1 MSGIVISVN
10 RRMLLSGVTI
20 SYTVTSTSGSLGT
33 VNSYIDTL
41 ATSQSTGAF
50 KTSLAALSGMPITDV
65 SGFVGTDISPT
76 KSPVSATTLS
86 PTISPAKSSES
97 GKTTEDFYRFK

>member
-1 MSGIVISVN
+1 
-10 RRMLLSGVTI
+10 MLLSGVTI

-76 KSPVSATTLS
+76 KSPVSAS